1 MARPSKN
8 NADYFSHD
16 ADMRND
22 VKVKALRR
30 RFSHKG
36 YAVWCFM
43 LEVLTDSDFF
53 EVSFDEVNQE
63 LLAADFDVSVEEL
76 REIVEYCQK
85 IGLLQSTQDGKVF
98 SEAHQRRFSGLL
110 TKRERDRERIA
121 RLAQEEKQAETEVI
135 ATEKPVLDSS
145 RPDNSHSKVK
155 ENRVKENREKETKIE
170 KYPYQ
175 DIIAVW
181 NSVCLS
187 LPKVLKVTEA
197 RKQKMKCRF
206 QEFGVKPDEL
216 KDFTM
221 RLFQRVQASDFL
233 TGRSTGKM
241 GWCANFD
248 WVFENPSNWVKVS
261 EGNYDNNRGGGS
273 TNTEQKPVQA
283 ADGSQVQLGV
293 GEYIDGSGRRT
304 YGTGR
309 ANIPMTAAPRP
320 SERYS
325 WDAASNSWVML

>member
-8 NADYFSHD
+8 NAEYFSHD

-53 EVSFDEVNQE
+53 EVSFDEVSQE
-63 LLAADFDVSVEEL
+63 LLAADFDIAPEEL

-110 TKRERDRERIA
+110 TKRERDRKRLA

-135 ATEKPVLDSS
+135 ATEKPVLNSS

-206 QEFGVKPDEL
+206 QEFGVKTDEL

-233 TGRSTGKM
+233 TGRSTDKM
-241 GWCANFD
+241 GWVANFD
-248 WVFENPSNWVKVS
+248 WVFENEKNWVKVS
-261 EGNYDNNRGGGS
+261 EGNYDNRGGGS
-273 TNTEQKPVQA
+273 INTAQKPVQA

-309 ANIPMTAAPRP
+309 ANIPMNAAPRP